1 MRGEQAY
8 QELIRRVREEGLLVS
23 VEALLEWDE
32 ETYMPRGGVQ
42 NRSEQL
48 ALLAGLAHDRGADPR
63 IGELLAAVEGSEVVA
78 DPTSTAAINVRELR
92 REYDRYVRLPRTLVE
107 DVARTTALAQQA
119 WAEARAAADF
129 AAFRPW
135 LERIVELKRAEAE
148 CVGYAREPYDA
159 LIEDYE
165 PELRS
170 EVMARLYAALRRE
183 LVPLARRIAEA
194 GRRPDPSVLR
204 RSVSLEGQRRFGEMV
219 AAAVGFDFRRG
230 RMDLAVH
237 PCCTGLGAGDC
248 RIAVRFEARDFA
260 GGLLT
265 ILHEV
270 GHGLYEQGLD
280 PRHHGTPL
288 GEAASVGMDEAQ
300 ARLWENHVGRSAG
313 FWAHFH
319 PRARTAF
326 PEALDDV
333 PLDQFHFA
341 LNRVTPS
348 LIRVNADE
356 VTYNLH
362 VMIRFELER
371 ALISGRLAAADV
383 PEAWRSAYREALGV
397 APANDAEG
405 CLQDG
410 HWADGLIG
418 YFPTYTL
425 GDVFAAQL
433 AARANAELG
442 SLDEQFARGEFLEL
456 ARWLR
461 ERVYQEGSRYSAV
474 RLIERVTGSPPD
486 HRPLVERLR
495 RSYGELYRL

>member
-8 QELIRRVREEGLLVS
+8 QELIRRVREEGLLGS
-23 VEALLEWDE
+23 IEALLEWDE

-48 ALLAGLAHDRGADPR
+48 ALLAGLVHDRGTDPR
-63 IGELLAAVEGSEVVA
+63 IGELLAEVEGSEVVA
-78 DPTSTAAINVRELR
+78 DPASAAAINLRELR
-92 REYDRYVRLPRTLVE
+92 REYERYVRLPRSLVE

-129 AAFRPW
+129 AGFRPW

-148 CVGYAREPYDA
+148 CVGYGREPYDA
-159 LIEDYE
+159 MLEDYE
-165 PELRS
+165 PELQS
-170 EVMARLYAALRRE
+170 EVVARLYAALRRD
-183 LVPLARRIAEA
+183 LVPLARRIAGA
-194 GRRPDPSVLR
+194 SRRPDPSVLR
-204 RSVSLEGQRRFGEMV
+204 RAVPVEGQHRFGEMV
-219 AAAVGFDFRRG
+219 AATVGFDFRRG
-230 RMDLAVH
+230 RMDLGIH
-237 PCCTGLGAGDC
+237 PCCAGLGAGDC

-280 PRHHGTPL
+280 PRHYGTPL

-300 ARLWENHVGRSAG
+300 ARLWENHVGRSPG
-313 FWAHFH
+313 FWAHFY

-333 PLDQFHFA
+333 PLEQFHFA
-341 LNRVTPS
+341 LNRVAPS
-348 LIRVNADE
+348 LIRVHADE

-362 VMIRFELER
+362 AMIRFELER
-371 ALISGRLAAADV
+371 ALISGTLAAADV
-383 PEAWRSAYREALGV
+383 PDAWRSAYREALGV

-433 AARANAELG
+433 AERAEAELG
-442 SLDEQFARGEFLEL
+442 SLDEQFARGEFREL
-456 ARWLR
+456 VRWLG
-461 ERVYQEGSRYSAV
+461 ERVYREGSRYSSV

-495 RSYGELYRL
+495 RRYGELSGQ